1 MELRDYQ
8 ATKLSEVPRKFH
20 KELKK
25 ELLDVDPVR
34 WIHVTV
40 TFEDRGW
47 KRGPGGPSLWFTI
60 STMKD
65 EKAVINYYNSGGMWK
80 YVSLEE
86 FLAG

>member
-20 KELKK
+20 KELLK
-25 ELLDVDPVR
+25 ELKDLDPSN
-34 WIHVTV
+34 WIHVNIIY
-40 TFEDRGW
+40 EDRGW
-47 KRGPGGPSLWFTI
+47 KTGGPSLWFTI

-65 EKAVINYYNSGGMWK
+65 EAEVINYYNNGGVWT
-80 YVSLEE
+80 YTPLEK

>member
-20 KELKK
+20 KELLK
-25 ELLDVDPVR
+25 ELKDLDPSN
-34 WIHVTV
+34 WIHVNIIY
-40 TFEDRGW
+40 EDRGW
-47 KRGPGGPSLWFTI
+47 KTGGPSLWFTI

>member
-20 KELKK
+20 KELLK
-25 ELLDVDPVR
+25 ELKALDPSN
-34 WIHVTV
+34 WIHVNIIY
-40 TFEDRGW
+40 EDRGW
-47 KRGPGGPSLWFTI
+47 KTGGPSLWFTI

-65 EKAVINYYNSGGMWK
+65 EAEVIHYYNNGGVRT
-80 YVSLEE
+80 YTPLEK